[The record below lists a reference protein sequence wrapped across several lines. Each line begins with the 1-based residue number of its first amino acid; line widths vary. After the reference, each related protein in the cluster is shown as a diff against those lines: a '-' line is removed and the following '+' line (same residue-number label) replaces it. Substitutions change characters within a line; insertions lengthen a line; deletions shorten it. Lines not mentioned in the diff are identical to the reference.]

1 LVDVNDVVL
10 TSTTAWFTDSHDAL
24 PYGLQLDVCGT
35 PPGPDA
41 VIRLPLTGELVVD
54 PAAIN
59 ANDIVRTPEDRTLL
73 IVQPNAGLLLRRIR
87 VLAGPSRSTPRR
99 DPYPTGPGCSPH
111 PTSTC
116 RPPWPAGATGA
127 TCPTRASPRRRR
139 RPPLHGGGGPGPDA
153 TVARAHHGT
162 GGRGSHGQGTDRSNG
177 WLAGSASVI

>member
-1 LVDVNDVVL
+1 VVL

-73 IVQPNAGLLLRRIR
+73 IVQSNAGLLLRRIR
-87 VLAGPSRSTPRR
+87 VLAGPSRSTSPARPFAQPGRAAHLTRLRR
-99 DPYPTGPGCSPH
+99 AAHPGLLGRPALPAQRALHHAADADHPYTMVAVRALTRRWPAPT
-111 PTSTC
+111 TA
-116 RPPWPAGATGA
+116 PAGADPRVREPTGR
-127 TCPTRASPRRRR
+127 TDDWPG
-139 RPPLHGGGGPGPDA
+139 RPA
-153 TVARAHHGT
+153 
-162 GGRGSHGQGTDRSNG
+162 
-177 WLAGSASVI
+177 